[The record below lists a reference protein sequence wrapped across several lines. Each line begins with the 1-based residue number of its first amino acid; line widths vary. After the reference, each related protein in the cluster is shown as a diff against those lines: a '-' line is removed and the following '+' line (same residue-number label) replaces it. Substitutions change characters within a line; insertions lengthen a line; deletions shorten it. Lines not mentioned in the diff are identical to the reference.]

1 MLSWLLPPMALH
13 THRGGLCR
21 GEREAGLRGG
31 GGGGGGESGGGGC
44 GGGAAAPAACLPPSV
59 TEPLLLLGCCLRPDD
74 PAERGLLLAP
84 AGEMM
89 AECAGGQRLKPLSL
103 LEAAR
108 CRYESLQ
115 ISDDVFGES
124 GQDSSDGNP
133 FYSTTAESRSAS
145 DEDADGEREAPDGGR
160 SQRGRTAGKRGAKP
174 AAEQQQQQ
182 VPGGSEA
189 ACPASLEQQQEK
201 EKVEEEEVEDEKRG
215 WSQSLRNTATPS
227 FKDSCG
233 PTRKMPPTASAMD
246 FFQLFVP
253 DNLLKNVVMQTNMY
267 AKKYQERFGSD
278 DTWVDVTL
286 TEIKAFLAYMI
297 STSTHHCESVLSIWS
312 SGFYSNKSIALIM
325 TQPRFEKILKY
336 FHIVAFRSSQTTHGL
351 YKIQP
356 FLDSLQHSFDSAF
369 KPSQTQVLH
378 EPLIDEDPVFIAT
391 CTERE
396 LRKRKK
402 RKFSL
407 WVRQCSST
415 GFICQIYVHLKEG
428 SGTEGLDALKN
439 KTQLHSM
446 VAKSLCQNAA
456 GKNYIIFTGPSITS
470 LNLFEEFEKQEIYCC
485 GLLSAR
491 KSDCTGLPPS
501 MLNNPDAP
509 QSRGQYRIKM
519 KGNMSLICW
528 YNKGY
533 FRFLTNAYSPIQ
545 QGVIIKRKSGEIP
558 CPLAVEAF
566 AAHLSYICKYDD
578 KYSKYFISH
587 KPNKTWQQVFWFAIS
602 IAINNAYILY
612 KMSDAY
618 HVKKYSRVQFG
629 ERLVKELLGLEDISP
644 CH

>member
-1 MLSWLLPPMALH
+1 MWYLEMLSWLLPPMSLH
-13 THRGGLCR
+13 THRGGLR
-21 GEREAGLRGG
+21 GRQREAGLGG
-31 GGGGGGESGGGGC
+31 GGGGGS
-44 GGGAAAPAACLPPSV
+44 ATPCLPASLS
-59 TEPLLLLGCCLRPDD
+59 EPLALLGCCLRPGEAAE
-74 PAERGLLLAP
+74 PGRGERGLLLLSA
-84 AGEMM
+84 AGMM
-89 AECAGGQRLKPLSL
+89 AEGGGGGPRRKALSL

-108 CRYESLQ
+108 SRYESLQ

-124 GQDSSDGNP
+124 GQDSSGNP
-133 FYSTTAESRSAS
+133 FYSTSADSRSAS
-145 DEDADGEREAPDGGR
+145 SQDEDEEQLAAAEGPGP
-160 SQRGRTAGKRGAKP
+160 RGRGRRVPRAL
-174 AAEQQQQQ
+174 AAERQQ
-182 VPGGSEA
+182 VPGSGCS
-189 ACPASLEQQQEK
+189 PGPT
-201 EKVEEEEVEDEKRG
+201 EEEEEEEGG
-215 WSQSLRNTATPS
+215 WIPTLRDAPPPD
-227 FKDSCG
+227 FKDSFG
-233 PTRKMPPTASAMD
+233 PTRKMPQTASAMD

-253 DNLLKNVVMQTNMY
+253 DNVLKNMVVQTNMY
-267 AKKYQERFGSD
+267 AKKYQERFGKD
-278 DTWVDVTL
+278 DAWMDVTL
-286 TEIKAFLAYMI
+286 TEMKAFLGYMI
-297 STSTHHCESVLSIWS
+297 STSIHHCESVLSIWS
-312 SGFYSNKSIALIM
+312 SGFYSNRSIALIM

-336 FHIVAFRSSQTTHGL
+336 FHIVAFRSSQMTHGL

-356 FLDSLQHSFDSAF
+356 FLDSLQYGFDSAF
-369 KPSQTQVLH
+369 RPSQTQVLH

-428 SGTEGLDALKN
+428 GGADGLDALKN
-439 KTQLHSM
+439 KPQLHSM
-446 VAKSLCQNAA
+446 VAKSLCQNAS

-485 GLLSAR
+485 GLLSSR

-501 MLNNPDAP
+501 MLHNPDAP

-528 YNKGY
+528 YNKGH
-533 FRFLTNAYSPIQ
+533 FRFLTNAYSPVQ

-587 KPNKTWQQVFWFAIS
+587 KPNKTWQQVFWFTIS

-618 HVKKYSRVQFG
+618 HVKRYSRAQFG
-629 ERLVKELLGLEDISP
+629 ERLIKELLGLEDTSP
-644 CH
+644 SH

>member
-1 MLSWLLPPMALH
+1 M
-13 THRGGLCR
+13 
-21 GEREAGLRGG
+21 
-31 GGGGGGESGGGGC
+31 
-44 GGGAAAPAACLPPSV
+44 PA
-59 TEPLLLLGCCLRPDD
+59 
-74 PAERGLLLAP
+74 
-84 AGEMM
+84 
-89 AECAGGQRLKPLSL
+89 
-103 LEAAR
+103 
-108 CRYESLQ
+108 
-115 ISDDVFGES
+115 
-124 GQDSSDGNP
+124 
-133 FYSTTAESRSAS
+133 
-145 DEDADGEREAPDGGR
+145 
-160 SQRGRTAGKRGAKP
+160 
-174 AAEQQQQQ
+174 
-182 VPGGSEA
+182 
-189 ACPASLEQQQEK
+189 
-201 EKVEEEEVEDEKRG
+201 
-215 WSQSLRNTATPS
+215 
-227 FKDSCG
+227 
-233 PTRKMPPTASAMD
+233 TASAMD

-253 DNLLKNVVMQTNMY
+253 DNILKNMVVQTNMY

-325 TQPRFEKILKY
+325 SQSRFEKILKY

-356 FLDSLQHSFDSAF
+356 FLDSLQHSFDSTF

-446 VAKSLCQNAA
+446 VARSLCQNAT

-485 GLLSAR
+485 GLLSTR

-501 MLNNPDAP
+501 MLNNSDAP
-509 QSRGQYRIKM
+509 QARGQYQIKM

-533 FRFLTNAYSPIQ
+533 FRFLTNAYSPVQ
-545 QGVIIKRKSGEIP
+545 QGVIIKRKSGEIS

-629 ERLVKELLGLEDISP
+629 ERLVKELLGLEETSP
-644 CH
+644 CQ

>member
-31 GGGGGGESGGGGC
+31 GGGGGGESGGGTDVS
-44 GGGAAAPAACLPPSV
+44 PACLPTSV
-59 TEPLLLLGCCLRPDD
+59 TEPLLLLGCCLRPED
-74 PAERGLLLAP
+74 PSERGRLLTP
-84 AGEMM
+84 PVEMM
-89 AECAGGQRLKPLSL
+89 AEGGGGGGGGQRLKALSL

-124 GQDSSDGNP
+124 GQDSSGNP

-145 DEDADGEREAPDGGR
+145 EEDDDEAEEGESPEGGR
-160 SQRGRTAGKRGAKP
+160 SHRGRTGGRQGSKASA
-174 AAEQQQQQ
+174 AAEQEEKQQQ
-182 VPGGSEA
+182 VQRGLEA
-189 ACPASLEQQQEK
+189 SFLSPAEQRQRQ
-201 EKVEEEEVEDEKRG
+201 EEEEEGERG
-215 WSQSLRNTATPS
+215 WSQSLRNTPTPS
-227 FKDSCG
+227 FKDSSG
-233 PTRKMPPTASAMD
+233 PTRKMPPTSSAMD

-253 DNLLKNVVMQTNMY
+253 DNVLKNMVIQTNLY

-278 DTWVDVTL
+278 EAWMDVTL
-286 TEIKAFLAYMI
+286 IEIKAFLAYMI

-325 TQPRFEKILKY
+325 TQARFEKILKY

-356 FLDSLQHSFDSAF
+356 FLDSLQHSFDTAF

-415 GFICQIYVHLKEG
+415 GFICQIYAHLKES

-439 KTQLHSM
+439 KAQLHSI
-446 VAKSLCQNAA
+446 VAKSLCQNVT
-456 GKNYIIFTGPSITS
+456 GKNCIIFTGPSITS
-470 LNLFEEFEKQEIYCC
+470 LNLFEEFEKQDIYCC
-485 GLLSAR
+485 GLLSTR
-491 KSDCTGLPPS
+491 KSDCTGLPSS
-501 MLNNPDAP
+501 MLNNPETP
-509 QSRGQYRIKM
+509 QSRGHYRIKM

-533 FRFLTNAYSPIQ
+533 FRFLTNAYSPTQ

-587 KPNKTWQQVFWFAIS
+587 KPNKTWQQVFWFSIS

-618 HVKKYSRVQFG
+618 PVKKYSRVQFG
-629 ERLVKELLGLEDISP
+629 ERLVKELLGLEDPSP
-644 CH
+644 GH